1 MDRLRSGQWLC
12 TTLVVCGRYW
22 QQTLL
27 ALIPASRMT
36 SPRNTDF
43 RGRELDKDATQS
55 PENGS
60 GLGGKS

>member
-1 MDRLRSGQWLC
+1 MDRLRLGQWLC

-27 ALIPASRMT
+27 ALIPTFRMT
-36 SPRNTDF
+36 SPRNMGF

-55 PENGS
+55 LEDGS
-60 GLGGKS
+60 ELAGMS